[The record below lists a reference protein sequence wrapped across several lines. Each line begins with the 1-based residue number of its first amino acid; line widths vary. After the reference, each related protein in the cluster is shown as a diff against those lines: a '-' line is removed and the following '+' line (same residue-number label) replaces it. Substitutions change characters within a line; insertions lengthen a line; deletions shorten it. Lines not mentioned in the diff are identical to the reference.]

1 MRRAVIDCLRTPG
14 GSAAFQLDPIRHAD
28 EEIIEGFL
36 VSESGR
42 SVWPLFAG
50 VAVLPANLRTHLR
63 AQGSVYWRSPAHDP
77 RMVRFIRGQAGQG
90 FNRVDFDDV
99 VSHYR
104 DLVMDPPEGYATDP
118 HPEDIALDRLLLRLG
133 LPNDA
138 RGLVIEC
145 GVGRGVFILSSH
157 IGTALGCDESLAH
170 VRRARNISV
179 TVEHF
184 FLPGIRGTD
193 IKQVPVDLGSLVR
206 EGTDFL
212 VADPDTLPFMD
223 AVFDVVVLDGGRPEA
238 MRPCPAEGA
247 RVLRPDGWLIQRG
260 PDNDEGPEGDERE
273 GVWRVRRIP

>member
-14 GSAAFQLDPIRHAD
+14 GSATFQLDPIRHAD
-28 EEIIEGFL
+28 EEIVEGFL
-36 VSESGR
+36 ISESER
-42 SVWPLFAG
+42 AVWPLFAG
-50 VAVLPANLRTHLR
+50 VAVLPADLRAHLR

-90 FNRVDFDDV
+90 FDRVDFDDV

-104 DLVMDPPEGYATDP
+104 DLVVDPPESYATDP
-118 HPEDIALDRLLLRLG
+118 HPEDVALDRLLLRLG
-133 LPNDA
+133 LPEGG

-145 GVGRGVFILSSH
+145 GVGRGVFVLASH
-157 IGTALGCDESLAH
+157 VATALGCDESLAH

-212 VADPDTLPFMD
+212 VADPAALPFMD
-223 AVFDVVVLDGGRPEA
+223 AAFDVVVLDGARPGA
-238 MRPCPAEGA
+238 VPPCPTEGG
-247 RVLRPDGWLIQRG
+247 RVLRPGGWLVQRG
-260 PDNDEGPEGDERE
+260 PHEGEARGGDERE
-273 GVWRVRRIP
+273 GGWRARRTP